1 MVNHMYMCKLLLIIG
16 LKIFD
21 NVLLTYKSIVTYQGK
36 KFLSS
41 ILVIISQFM
50 FYTIIKEVML
60 DDSVTIIIAISIS
73 SGIGNYIAFMINDK
87 FKKDSKWTFFL
98 TSSDKDDVLRL
109 CNYLVENKI
118 KYLANHGL
126 NRKGQETINVIA
138 YSKTKDQSRLIEEYL
153 NNTESKYLKEIN
165 R

>member
-1 MVNHMYMCKLLLIIG
+1 MLTYILLGII
-16 LKIFD
+16 KVID
-21 NVLLTYKSIVTYQGK
+21 NVILTAKSLTTYKGMKII
-36 KFLSS
+36 SS
-41 ILVIISQFM
+41 ILVIISQLL
-50 FYTIIKEVML
+50 FYLVIDQVINDSTIL
-60 DDSVTIIIAISIS
+60 AIVIVSIS
-73 SGIGNYIAFMINDK
+73 SGIGNYIAFLINDK
-87 FKKDSKWTFFL
+87 FKKDDKWVFHL

-109 CNYLVENKI
+109 CNYLVDHKI

-153 NNTESKYLKEIN
+153 KNTESKYLKEIN